1 MSDLRWPLLAVS
13 LAALT
18 LGLLLLWARRPRS
31 RADAD
36 AVLVAHTA
44 RLRSLPRFRAL
55 ARREQVVAGL
65 ATLGAAA
72 MVVGTVLLAARPTRP
87 VTIEPDRNGRDIM
100 LCLDVSASM
109 DRWNLQV
116 VASFRELLSELDGER
131 LGLTIFSGSSVAI
144 FPLTDDYEYVADR
157 LDEAEAAFADGDFDY
172 FTGAEAKARRA
183 SQAGDGLMSCLARFE
198 ESGEQRGRAVV
209 LASDNDPLGEGIFVL
224 REAAQEAVRDE
235 VVLYGVGTPNM
246 TAGRAREF
254 ADAATATGGEMT
266 VVEDDGAVD
275 DLVRAIQRLERER
288 LESRATGVAV
298 DDPATAFWITLG
310 GLVLLLGAALLGRR
324 R

>member
-1 MSDLRWPLLAVS
+1 MLVLA
-13 LAALT
+13 
-18 LGLLLLWARRPRS
+18 LLLLWARRPRT
-31 RADAD
+31 RAGGGG
-36 AVLVAHTA
+36 VLVAHTA
-44 RLRSLPRFRAL
+44 LLRSLPRFRSL
-55 ARREQVVAGL
+55 ARREQAVAAL

-116 VASFRELLSELDGER
+116 VASFRQLLSELDGER

-144 FPLTDDYEYVADR
+144 FPLTDDYEYVDDR

-172 FTGAEAKARRA
+172 FTGAEARVPRA
-183 SQAGDGLMSCLARFE
+183 SQTGDGLMSCLQRFE

-209 LASDNDPLGEGIFVL
+209 LASDNDPLGTGIFL
-224 REAAQEAVRDE
+224 LPEAAQEAVRDE

-246 TAGRAREF
+246 SDERAREF
-254 ADAATATGGEMT
+254 ADAALTTGGEMT

-288 LESRATGVAV
+288 LESRATDIAV
-298 DDPATAFWITLG
+298 DDPATPFWVTLG
-310 GLVLLLGAALLGRR
+310 GLGLLIGAALVGRR